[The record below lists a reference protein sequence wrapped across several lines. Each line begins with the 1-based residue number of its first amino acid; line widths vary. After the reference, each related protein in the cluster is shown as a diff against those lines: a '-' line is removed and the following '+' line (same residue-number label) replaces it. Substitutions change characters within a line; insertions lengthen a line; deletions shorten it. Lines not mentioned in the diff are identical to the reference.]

1 MCQLQWPPCGE
12 DLNPIENIWGL
23 MKQQLSMRCMGT
35 TTADDLREDKK
46 KPGGRLWR
54 NLAVQYVENY
64 SVCMMA
70 VAESALMLGG
80 VNLYVQ
86 KNRLQARKLLSS
98 VITSSLSGNLRA
110 RGQKR
115 SPAIS

>member
-1 MCQLQWPPCGE
+1 M
-12 DLNPIENIWGL
+12 
-23 MKQQLSMRCMGT
+23 
-35 TTADDLREDKK
+35 
-46 KPGGRLWR
+46 
-54 NLAVQYVENY
+54 AVQYVENY